1 MCNGSPMDASSPA
14 DCRFADLLGFRP
26 VVLYDTRVDMVDESL
41 TLSRSARSRQLPQFS
56 TLSSAELDEIDAE
69 CSVGVPSR
77 DQQQV
82 KTPVGP
88 PPETRQQQDRLP
100 RPPRSRDC
108 RYAARED
115 FFNYRA
121 LGSLRLGL
129 APIALLSRRHAGLAV
144 TAFASGATLAFL
156 RSTYRPLLVKT
167 MTGHFPDQYD
177 AAAYSLEWPGALSM
191 LLGLLSDCVPL
202 CGTRRKSYIAL
213 AWTLSALSFGTAC
226 AFDLQ
231 REEDAESLES
241 TTARSLLVACSV
253 VGCLALQLAWVSALA
268 LVVGFGQRETL
279 GERGGLATLFL
290 AIWQAGALAT
300 HIAVTQVQRETVVTL
315 PGASAAL
322 AAASVLALPFVL
334 CFLRDDDEREA
345 ATTLAASTKRVGVM
359 PALRMG
365 VVQLWE
371 ICQEEATYRLLF
383 FLLVYGVLLQA
394 SDPGVHD
401 ALTDWSGF
409 TSSSDDR
416 EADEGYVLVVQSG
429 VAVLALLHAKWKLLG
444 VAWRP
449 FAFVGAGLVAI
460 GTLTQALPI
469 ALDLVR
475 AEWFFSLLAG
485 LLVWPKTWLL
495 LFTLLPS
502 TEVAHVGCEG
512 VTMGLVLSFQTL
524 SSLARHSVSA
534 WISQATGTRVTA
546 DQLEDDDVS
555 TRYRVIAAAAAYSAV
570 NLLAMAAVP
579 LLPRSKLDTQQLR
592 AFGRYSRRAAGVL
605 VLLLVLLAAIVVV
618 ANLQKV

>member
-1 MCNGSPMDASSPA
+1 MSNGSPMDASSPA

-41 TLSRSARSRQLPQFS
+41 TLSRSAKGRHLPLFS

-69 CSVGVPSR
+69 CSVRVPSWDQQGVPSR

-100 RPPRSRDC
+100 HPPRPRDC
-108 RYAARED
+108 RFAAREG

-121 LGSLRLGL
+121 LGSLRTGL

-156 RSTYRPLLVKT
+156 RSTYRPLLVKAL
-167 MTGHFPDQYD
+167 TGHFPDQYD
-177 AAAYSLEWPGALSM
+177 AAAYLLEWPGALSV

-213 AWTLSALSFGTAC
+213 AWILSALSFGAAC
-226 AFDLQ
+226 ALDLQ
-231 REEDAESLES
+231 QDEGAESLES

-253 VGCLALQLAWVSALA
+253 VGCFALQLAWVSALA

-279 GERGGLATLFL
+279 GDRGGLATLFL
-290 AIWQAGALAT
+290 
-300 HIAVTQVQRETVVTL
+300 TVVTL
-315 PGASAAL
+315 PSASAAL
-322 AAASVLALPFVL
+322 ATASVLALPFVL

-371 ICQEEATYRLLF
+371 ICQEEATYRLIS

-401 ALTDWSGF
+401 ALTGWSGF

-429 VAVLALLHAKWKLLG
+429 VVVLALLHAKWKLLG
-444 VAWRP
+444 VAWRL

-460 GTLTQALPI
+460 GTLAQALPI
-469 ALDLVR
+469 ALNLVR
-475 AEWFFSLLAG
+475 AKWFFSLLAG
-485 LLVWPKTWLL
+485 LLAWPKAWLL

-524 SSLARHSVSA
+524 SSLASHSVSL
-534 WISQATGTRVTA
+534 WVSQATSTRTTA

-555 TRYRVIAAAAAYSAV
+555 TRYRVVAAAAAYSAV

-605 VLLLVLLAAIVVV
+605 VLLFVLLVAIVVV